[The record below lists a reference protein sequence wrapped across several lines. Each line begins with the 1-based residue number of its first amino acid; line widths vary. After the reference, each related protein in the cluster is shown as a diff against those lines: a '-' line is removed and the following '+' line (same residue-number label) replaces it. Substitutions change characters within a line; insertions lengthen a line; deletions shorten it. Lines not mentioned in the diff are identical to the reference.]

1 MVNKLKLACL
11 QVSARE
17 YEDRYENK
25 ENILKMIDKAA
36 DSHPQLMVL
45 PECAYPAYYISPLIV
60 KNSLEFHKSTLE
72 LIDEVKEKAKLYKC
86 YIALGIV
93 ETDIIENILYNSA
106 LLINPEGKEINRFQ
120 KSYLWHFDSHWFCA
134 GEQYPVIE
142 TGFGKVG
149 MFICADGR
157 LPEIVRCLSL
167 QGADILIDLT
177 NWVTSGF
184 EKETLTNPQV
194 EYMIPTRAL
203 ENRVWIIAA
212 NKVGMEAKSILY
224 CGKSAVFAPDGQIA
238 KIASSS
244 QEEILFYEISL
255 EEAIDKSIDHQ
266 INIIDDRR
274 PELYSELVQ
283 PTNTLPIYSI
293 MKKRIGLKKTNPLT
307 AVVQIEFGDNFKK
320 YLQKIEFFI
329 NNLLEQETNIIIF
342 PESNFIFPESGDEV
356 INKIKQITK
365 NRKVLCAITL
375 VEKTGEVYY
384 KTTFLV
390 ESGKLRGKYRKTHLE
405 REEKNLFTSG
415 DLGLPAFKT
424 SYGYMGV
431 MIGYEGIFPEIAR
444 TLTLKGADLIIWPS
458 KFTNDRQINICRSRG
473 AENKIFI
480 ACSNSISHQSNGHS
494 LLTSPSGQILTSCL
508 DKTEQASLS
517 SLNLLLSRNKDIVP
531 HTNTILNRKPDT
543 YKILTQQ
550 INEIDSTNLNQLR
563 EVNFENRTHN

>member
-1 MVNKLKLACL
+1 MVNKLKVACL

-25 ENILKMIDKAA
+25 ENILRMIDKAA
-36 DSHPQLMVL
+36 DSRPQLMVL
-45 PECAYPAYYISPLIV
+45 PECVYPAYYISPLIV
-60 KNSLEFHKSTLE
+60 KNSLEFQKSTLE
-72 LIDEVKEKAKLYKC
+72 LIAEVKQRAKLYKC

-93 ETDIIENILYNSA
+93 ETDLIENILYNSA
-106 LLINPEGKEINRFQ
+106 LLINPESREIGCFR

-142 TGFGKVG
+142 TEFGKVG
-149 MFICADGR
+149 MFICSDGR
-157 LPEIVRCLSL
+157 LPEIARCLSL
-167 QGADILIDLT
+167 QGADILLDLT

-184 EKETLTNPQV
+184 DKETLTNPQI

-224 CGKSAVFAPDGQIA
+224 CGKSAVFAPDGQIV
-238 KIASSS
+238 KIASSC
-244 QEEILFYEISL
+244 QEEIVFYEISL
-255 EEAIDKSIDHQ
+255 EEAKDKIIDNQ

-293 MKKRIGLKKTNPLT
+293 MKKKAGSKNPNLLT
-307 AVVQIEFGDNFKK
+307 AVVQIEFEDNFKK
-320 YLQKIEFFI
+320 YLQRIEFCI
-329 NNLLEQETNIIIF
+329 DNLWEQETNIIIF
-342 PESNFIFPESGDEV
+342 PECNFIFPENGEEIIHKV
-356 INKIKQITK
+356 KQITK
-365 NRKVLCAITL
+365 DKKVLCAITT
-375 VEKTGEVYY
+375 VEKAAQSYY
-384 KTTFLV
+384 KTTFLI

-405 REEKNLFTSG
+405 KEEKNFFAPG
-415 DLGLPAFKT
+415 DLGLPVFKT
-424 SYGYMGV
+424 SYGYIGV

-444 TLTLKGADLIIWPS
+444 TLTLKGADIIIWPS

-473 AENKIFI
+473 AENNIFI
-480 ACSNSISHQSNGHS
+480 ACSNSICHQGTGHS
-494 LLTSPSGQILTSCL
+494 LITSPSGQILTSCL

-517 SLNLLLSRNKDIVP
+517 SLNLLLSRNKDVVP

-543 YKILTQQ
+543 YKILTQ
-550 INEIDSTNLNQLR
+550 
-563 EVNFENRTHN
+563 

>member
-1 MVNKLKLACL
+1 MINKLKVACL

-17 YEDRYENK
+17 YSDRYENK
-25 ENILKMIDKAA
+25 ENILRMIDKAA
-36 DSHPQLMVL
+36 DSRPQLMVL
-45 PECAYPAYYISPLIV
+45 PECVYPAYYISPLIV
-60 KNSLEFHKSTLE
+60 KNSLEFQKSTLE
-72 LIDEVKEKAKLYKC
+72 LIAEVKQRAKLYKC

-93 ETDIIENILYNSA
+93 ETDLIENILYNSA
-106 LLINPEGKEINRFQ
+106 LLINPEGQEISRFR

-134 GEQYPVIE
+134 GEQYPVIKTE
-142 TGFGKVG
+142 LGKIG

-167 QGADILIDLT
+167 QGADILLDLT

-184 EKETLTNPQV
+184 EKENLTNPQV

-238 KIASSS
+238 KIASSY

-255 EEAIDKSIDHQ
+255 EEAIDKSIDNQ
-266 INIIDDRR
+266 INIIKDRR

-283 PTNTLPIYSI
+283 PTDSLPIYSI
-293 MKKRIGLKKTNPLT
+293 MEKKTGPKNPNPLT
-307 AVVQIEFGDNFKK
+307 AVVQIEFEDNFKK

-329 NNLLEQETNIIIF
+329 NNLWEQETNIIIF
-342 PESNFIFPESGDEV
+342 PECDFIFPESGEEIIHKV
-356 INKIKQITK
+356 KQITK
-365 NRKVLCAITL
+365 DRKVLCAITI
-375 VEKTGEVYY
+375 VEKADESYY
-384 KTTFLV
+384 KTTFLI

-405 REEKNLFTSG
+405 REEKNLFSPG
-415 DLGLPAFKT
+415 DLGLPVFKT
-424 SYGYMGV
+424 SYGYIGV

-444 TLTLKGADLIIWPS
+444 ILTLKGADITIWPS

-473 AENKIFI
+473 AENKIFV
-480 ACSNSISHQSNGHS
+480 ACSNSISHQGGGHS
-494 LLTSPSGQILTSCL
+494 LIASPSGQILTSCL
-508 DKTEQASLS
+508 GKTEQASLS

-543 YKILTQQ
+543 YKIL
-550 INEIDSTNLNQLR
+550 LNNIYTK
-563 EVNFENRTHN
+563 EK

>member
-1 MVNKLKLACL
+1 MVNKLKVVCL

-25 ENILKMIDKAA
+25 ENILRMIDKAA

-45 PECAYPAYYISPLIV
+45 PECTYPAYYISPLIV
-60 KNSLEFHKSTLE
+60 KNPLEFQKSTLE
-72 LIDEVKEKAKLYKC
+72 LIAEVKQRAKLYKC

-93 ETDIIENILYNSA
+93 ETDLIENILYNSA
-106 LLINPEGKEINRFQ
+106 LLINPEGREIGRFR

-142 TGFGKVG
+142 TEFGKVG
-149 MFICADGR
+149 MFICSDGR
-157 LPEIVRCLSL
+157 LPEIARCLSL
-167 QGADILIDLT
+167 QGADILLDLT

-184 EKETLTNPQV
+184 EKETLTNPQA

-224 CGKSAVFAPDGQIA
+224 CGKSAIFAPDGQIV
-238 KIASSS
+238 KIASSC

-255 EEAIDKSIDHQ
+255 EEAKDKIIDNQ

-293 MKKRIGLKKTNPLT
+293 MKKGAGSKNPNLLT
-307 AVVQIEFGDNFKK
+307 AVVQIEFKDNFKK
-320 YLQKIEFFI
+320 YLQRIEFCI
-329 NNLLEQETNIIIF
+329 DNLWEQETNIIIF
-342 PESNFIFPESGDEV
+342 PECDFVFPESGDEV
-356 INKIKQITK
+356 INKVKQITK
-365 NRKVLCAITL
+365 DRKMLFAITI
-375 VEKTGEVYY
+375 VEKADESHY
-384 KTTFLV
+384 KTTFLI

-405 REEKNLFTSG
+405 KEEKNLFALG
-415 DLGLPAFKT
+415 DLGLPVFKT
-424 SYGYMGV
+424 SYGYIGV

-444 TLTLKGADLIIWPS
+444 TLTLKGADIIIWPS

-480 ACSNSISHQSNGHS
+480 ACSNSISHQGSGHS

-508 DKTEQASLS
+508 GKTEQASLS

-543 YKILTQQ
+543 YKILTQ
-550 INEIDSTNLNQLR
+550 
-563 EVNFENRTHN
+563 

>member
-1 MVNKLKLACL
+1 MVNKLKVACL

-25 ENILKMIDKAA
+25 ENILRMIDKAA
-36 DSHPQLMVL
+36 ESHPQLMVL
-45 PECAYPAYYISPLIV
+45 PECVYPAYYISPLIV
-60 KNSLEFHKSTLE
+60 KNYLEFQKSTLE
-72 LIDEVKEKAKLYKC
+72 LIAKVKQRAKLYKC

-93 ETDIIENILYNSA
+93 ETDLIENIFYNSA
-106 LLINPEGKEINRFQ
+106 LLINPEGQEISRFR

-134 GEQYPVIE
+134 GEQYPVIKTE
-142 TGFGKVG
+142 FGKMG

-167 QGADILIDLT
+167 QGADILLDLT

-244 QEEILFYEISL
+244 HEEILFYEISL
-255 EEAIDKSIDHQ
+255 EEAKVKIIDNQ
-266 INIIDDRR
+266 INTIDDRR

-293 MKKRIGLKKTNPLT
+293 MKKKTGLKNPNPLT
-307 AVVQIEFGDNFKK
+307 AVVQIEFEDSFKK
-320 YLQKIEFFI
+320 YLRKIEFFI

-342 PESNFIFPESGDEV
+342 PECDFIFPESGNEV
-356 INKIKQITK
+356 IHKVKQTTK
-365 NRKVLCAITL
+365 NRKVLCAITI
-375 VEKTGEVYY
+375 VEKADESYY
-384 KTTFLV
+384 KTTFLI

-405 REEKNLFTSG
+405 KEEKNLFIPG
-415 DLGLPAFKT
+415 NLGLPVFKT
-424 SYGYMGV
+424 SYGYIGI

-444 TLTLKGADLIIWPS
+444 TLTLKGTDLIIWPS
-458 KFTNDRQINICRSRG
+458 KFSNDRQINICRSRG

-531 HTNTILNRKPDT
+531 HTNTILNRKPET
-543 YKILTQQ
+543 YNVL
-550 INEIDSTNLNQLR
+550 LNNIHTK
-563 EVNFENRTHN
+563 EK

>member
-1 MVNKLKLACL
+1 MVNKLKVACL

-17 YEDRYENK
+17 YEDRRENK
-25 ENILKMIDKAA
+25 ENILRMIDKAA

-45 PECAYPAYYISPLIV
+45 PECVYPAYYISPLIV
-60 KNSLEFHKSTLE
+60 KNSLEFQKSTLE
-72 LIDEVKEKAKLYKC
+72 LIAEVKQRAKLYKC

-106 LLINPEGKEINRFQ
+106 LLINPKGQEISRFR
-120 KSYLWHFDSHWFCA
+120 KSFLWHFDSYWFCA

-142 TGFGKVG
+142 TEFGKVG

-167 QGADILIDLT
+167 QGADILLDLT

-184 EKETLTNPQV
+184 KKETLTNPQV

-203 ENRVWIIAA
+203 ENRVWIVAA
-212 NKVGMEAKSILY
+212 NKVGMEANTILY
-224 CGKSAVFAPDGQIA
+224 CGKSAVFTPDGEVA
-238 KIASSS
+238 KIASSC

-255 EEAIDKSIDHQ
+255 EEAMDKTIDHQ
-266 INIIDDRR
+266 INATDDRR

-293 MKKRIGLKKTNPLT
+293 MNKKTGPKNPNPLT
-307 AVVQIEFGDNFKK
+307 AVVQMEFEDNFKK

-342 PESNFIFPESGDEV
+342 PECDFNFPENGEV
-356 INKIKQITK
+356 IIHKVRQITK
-365 NRKVLCAITL
+365 DRKTLCAITV
-375 VEKTGEVYY
+375 VEKAAQSYY
-384 KTTFLV
+384 KTTFLI

-405 REEKNLFTSG
+405 REEKNLFAPG
-415 DLGLPAFKT
+415 NLGLPVFKT
-424 SYGYMGV
+424 SYGYIGV

-444 TLTLKGADLIIWPS
+444 TLTLKGSDTIVWPS
-458 KFTNDRQINICRSRG
+458 KFINDRQINICRSRG
-473 AENKIFI
+473 VENKIFV
-480 ACSNSISHQSNGHS
+480 ACSNSISHQGSGHS

-508 DKTEQASLS
+508 EKTEQASLS
-517 SLNLLLSRNKDIVP
+517 SLNLLLSRNKNIVP
-531 HTNTILNRKPDT
+531 HTNTILNRKPET
-543 YKILTQQ
+543 YKILTQ
-550 INEIDSTNLNQLR
+550 
-563 EVNFENRTHN
+563 

>member
-1 MVNKLKLACL
+1 MVNKLKVACL
-11 QVSARE
+11 QISARE

-25 ENILKMIDKAA
+25 ENILRMIDRAA
-36 DSHPQLMVL
+36 DARPQLMVL
-45 PECAYPAYYISPLIV
+45 PECVYPAYYISPLIV
-60 KNSLEFHKSTLE
+60 KNSLEFQKSTLE
-72 LIDEVKEKAKLYKC
+72 LITEVKQRAKLYKC

-93 ETDIIENILYNSA
+93 ETDLIENILYNSA
-106 LLINPEGKEINRFQ
+106 LLINPEGQEISRFR
-120 KSYLWHFDSHWFCA
+120 KSYLWHFDSRWFCA

-142 TGFGKVG
+142 TEFGKVG

-167 QGADILIDLT
+167 QGADILLDLT

-224 CGKSAVFAPDGQIA
+224 CGKSAVFTPDGEVV
-238 KIASSS
+238 KIASSC

-266 INIIDDRR
+266 INAIDDRR

-283 PTNTLPIYSI
+283 PTDTLPIYSI
-293 MKKRIGLKKTNPLT
+293 MKKKTNPKNPNPLI
-307 AVVQIEFGDNFKK
+307 AVVQIEFKDNFKK
-320 YLQKIEFFI
+320 FLQKIEFFI

-342 PESNFIFPESGDEV
+342 PENDFIFPENGEEIIYKV
-356 INKIKQITK
+356 KQITK
-365 NRKVLCAITL
+365 NRKVLCVITL
-375 VEKTGEVYY
+375 IEKADGSYY
-384 KTTFLV
+384 KTAFLI

-405 REEKNLFTSG
+405 REEKNIFTPG
-415 DLGLPAFKT
+415 DLGLPVFKT
-424 SYGYMGV
+424 SYGYIGV

-444 TLTLKGADLIIWPS
+444 ILTLKGADIIVWPS
-458 KFTNDRQINICRSRG
+458 KFTDDKQINISRSRG
-473 AENKIFI
+473 AENKIFV
-480 ACSNSISHQSNGHS
+480 ACSNSISHQGSGHS

-508 DKTEQASLS
+508 GKTEQACLS

-531 HTNTILNRKPDT
+531 HTNTISNRKPET
-543 YKILTQQ
+543 YKILIQ
-550 INEIDSTNLNQLR
+550 
-563 EVNFENRTHN
+563 

>member
-1 MVNKLKLACL
+1 
-11 QVSARE
+11 
-17 YEDRYENK
+17 
-25 ENILKMIDKAA
+25 
-36 DSHPQLMVL
+36 
-45 PECAYPAYYISPLIV
+45 
-60 KNSLEFHKSTLE
+60 
-72 LIDEVKEKAKLYKC
+72 
-86 YIALGIV
+86 
-93 ETDIIENILYNSA
+93 
-106 LLINPEGKEINRFQ
+106 
-120 KSYLWHFDSHWFCA
+120 
-134 GEQYPVIE
+134 
-142 TGFGKVG
+142 

-167 QGADILIDLT
+167 QGADILLDLT

-184 EKETLTNPQV
+184 EKETLTSPQV

-255 EEAIDKSIDHQ
+255 EGAMDKSIDHQ
-266 INIIDDRR
+266 IDTIDDRR
-274 PELYSELVQ
+274 PELYSELIQ
-283 PTNTLPIYSI
+283 PTDSLPIYSI
-293 MKKRIGLKKTNPLT
+293 MKKKTGLKNPNPLT
-307 AVVQIEFGDNFKK
+307 AIVQIEFEDNFKK

-342 PESNFIFPESGDEV
+342 PECDFIFPESGDEV
-356 INKIKQITK
+356 VNKVKQITK
-365 NRKVLCAITL
+365 DKKVLCAITT
-375 VEKTGEVYY
+375 VEKAAQSYY
-384 KTTFLV
+384 KTTFLI

-405 REEKNLFTSG
+405 REEKNLFSPG
-415 DLGLPAFKT
+415 DLGLPVFNP
-424 SYGYMGV
+424 SYGYIGV

-473 AENKIFI
+473 AENKIFV
-480 ACSNSISHQSNGHS
+480 ACSNSICHQGNGHS
-494 LLTSPSGQILTSCL
+494 LITSPSGQILTSCL

-543 YKILTQQ
+543 YKILT
-550 INEIDSTNLNQLR
+550 L
-563 EVNFENRTHN
+563 

>member
-1 MVNKLKLACL
+1 MVNKLKVACL

-25 ENILKMIDKAA
+25 ENILRMIDKAA

-45 PECAYPAYYISPLIV
+45 PECVYPAYYISPLIV
-60 KNSLEFHKSTLE
+60 KNPLEFQKSTLE
-72 LIDEVKEKAKLYKC
+72 LITEVKQRAKLYKC

-93 ETDIIENILYNSA
+93 ETDLIENILYNSA
-106 LLINPEGKEINRFQ
+106 LLINPEGKEIGRFR

-142 TGFGKVG
+142 TEFGKIG
-149 MFICADGR
+149 MFICSDGR
-157 LPEIVRCLSL
+157 LPEIARCLSL
-167 QGADILIDLT
+167 QGADILLDLT

-212 NKVGMEAKSILY
+212 NKVGMEASTILY
-224 CGKSAVFAPDGQIA
+224 CGKSAVFAPDGQVA

-255 EEAIDKSIDHQ
+255 KEAMDKSIDHQ
-266 INIIDDRR
+266 INTIDDRR

-283 PTNTLPIYSI
+283 PTDTLPIYSI
-293 MKKRIGLKKTNPLT
+293 MKKKTGLKNPNPLT
-307 AVVQIEFGDNFKK
+307 AVVQIEFEDNFKK

-329 NNLLEQETNIIIF
+329 NILLEQETNIIIF
-342 PESNFIFPESGDEV
+342 PECDFIFPENGEEIIHKV
-356 INKIKQITK
+356 KQITK
-365 NRKVLCAITL
+365 NRKVVCAITI
-375 VEKTGEVYY
+375 VEKVVKSYY
-384 KTTFLV
+384 KTTFLI

-405 REEKNLFTSG
+405 REEKNLFAPG
-415 DLGLPAFKT
+415 DLGLPVFKT
-424 SYGYMGV
+424 SHGYIGV

-444 TLTLKGADLIIWPS
+444 ILTLKGADIIIWSS

-473 AENKIFI
+473 AENKIFV

-508 DKTEQASLS
+508 DKTEQACLS

-531 HTNTILNRKPDT
+531 HTNIILNRKPET
-543 YKILTQQ
+543 YKILTQ
-550 INEIDSTNLNQLR
+550 
-563 EVNFENRTHN
+563 

>member
-1 MVNKLKLACL
+1 MVNKLKVACL

-25 ENILKMIDKAA
+25 ENILRMIDKAA
-36 DSHPQLMVL
+36 ESHPQLMVL
-45 PECAYPAYYISPLIV
+45 PECAYPAYYISPFIV
-60 KNSLEFHKSTLE
+60 KNSLEFQESTLE
-72 LIDEVKEKAKLYKC
+72 LIAEVKQRAKLYKC

-93 ETDIIENILYNSA
+93 ETDLIENIFYNSA
-106 LLINPEGKEINRFQ
+106 LLINPEGHEISRFR
-120 KSYLWHFDSHWFCA
+120 KSYLWHFDSRWFCA

-142 TGFGKVG
+142 TEFGKIG

-157 LPEIVRCLSL
+157 LPEIVRCLGL
-167 QGADILIDLT
+167 QGADILLDLT

-203 ENRVWIIAA
+203 ENRVWIVAA

-224 CGKSAVFAPDGQIA
+224 CGKSAIFTPDGQIA

-255 EEAIDKSIDHQ
+255 KEAMD
-266 INIIDDRR
+266 
-274 PELYSELVQ
+274 ELIQ
-283 PTNTLPIYSI
+283 PTDTLPIYSI
-293 MKKRIGLKKTNPLT
+293 MKKKTGLKNPNPLT
-307 AVVQIEFGDNFKK
+307 AVVQIEFEDNFKK

-342 PESNFIFPESGDEV
+342 PENDFIFPESGDEV
-356 INKIKQITK
+356 IHKVKQITK
-365 NRKVLCAITL
+365 DRKVVCAITL
-375 VEKTGEVYY
+375 VEKAGESYY
-384 KTTFLV
+384 KTTFLI

-405 REEKNLFTSG
+405 REEKNLFSPG
-415 DLGLPAFKT
+415 DLGLPVFKT
-424 SYGYMGV
+424 PYGYIGV

-458 KFTNDRQINICRSRG
+458 KFTNDRQINISRSRG

-480 ACSNSISHQSNGHS
+480 ACSNSISHKKNGHS

-508 DKTEQASLS
+508 GKTEQASLS

-531 HTNTILNRKPDT
+531 HTNTILNRKPET
-543 YKILTQQ
+543 YKILTQ
-550 INEIDSTNLNQLR
+550 
-563 EVNFENRTHN
+563 